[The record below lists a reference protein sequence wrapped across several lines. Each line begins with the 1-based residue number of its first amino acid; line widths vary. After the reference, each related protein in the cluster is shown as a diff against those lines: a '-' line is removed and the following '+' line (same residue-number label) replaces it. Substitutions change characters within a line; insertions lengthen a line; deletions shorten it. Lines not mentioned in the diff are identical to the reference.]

1 LTTERRSIRGQR
13 YLGAGLVEAGELYC
27 TKPKPCKADNSRL
40 HAELMPHRR
49 DTEPWRDAICIV
61 LMCVTFDVH
70 VELLTLGGKEI
81 GYLFLEALVHSK
93 LASQDAGSISI
104 YLVRVYLVLFSI
116 PFSDHK
122 MACQLFPISS
132 NSKFYMSFFFDSS
145 SVGESPTLFTC
156 HLQCIYI

>member
-116 PFSDHK
+116 PFFRSQDG
-122 MACQLFPISS
+122 LSIVSYFI
-132 NSKFYMSFFFDSS
+132 KFKILHVFFFRQ
-145 SVGESPTLFTC
+145 L
-156 HLQCIYI
+156 